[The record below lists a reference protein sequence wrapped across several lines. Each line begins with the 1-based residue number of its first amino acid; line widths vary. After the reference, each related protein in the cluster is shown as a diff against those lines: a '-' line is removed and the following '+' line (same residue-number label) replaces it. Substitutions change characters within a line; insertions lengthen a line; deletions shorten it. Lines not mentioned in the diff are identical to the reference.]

1 MKKIILILGVICALF
16 STTLFGTTLFGA
28 NSVLKE
34 LDLDL
39 KSLYNES
46 TNPKDQNASKLEL
59 KSTKA
64 SRAADITAA
73 LKDKQSSRVAEQKT
87 AKNIEQNAST
97 EQNLAAQITPDERLK
112 SKIRMLI
119 MSDFDKS
126 SKAGIVLVKDANTSA
141 SAKASGF
148 KVVFESSANNASSA
162 SSADL
167 LISKSDLVLVNAGLD
182 TAFAAASLRINN
194 SAGLPTAF
202 KLDFGSDT
210 KKFRKLL
217 DAYRGAVAARSVR
230 IFMLGSGE
238 VKSMDE
244 SAPASLSSHAI
255 GGLIRAKLHFGGL
268 IISADLSKISGYST
282 EQKVNAFLG
291 AGGDIMYFSD
301 SAEASR
307 AADILLKATQNGSI
321 SNARINKSFERV
333 GEVFNIKESKPNL
346 PF

>member
-1 MKKIILILGVICALF
+1 MKKNILILGVICTLF
-16 STTLFGTTLFGA
+16 STTLFGA

-46 TNPKDQNASKLEL
+46 TNLKDQNASKLEL

-73 LKDKQSSRVAEQKT
+73 LKDKQSIRAAEQKT
-87 AKNIEQNAST
+87 AKNIEASV
-97 EQNLAAQITPDERLK
+97 EQNITAQITPDERLK

-126 SKAGIVLVKDANTSA
+126 SKAGIVLVNDANTSA
-141 SAKASGF
+141 SAKESGF
-148 KVVFESSANNASSA
+148 KVVFESSA

-167 LISKSDLVLVNAGLD
+167 LPSNSDLVLVNAGLD
-182 TAFAAASLRINN
+182 TAFAAARLHINN

-202 KLDFGSDT
+202 KLDFSSDT
-210 KKFRKLL
+210 KKFRRLL
-217 DAYRGAVAARSVR
+217 DTYRGAVAARSVR

-238 VKSMDE
+238 IKSMDE
-244 SAPASLSSHAI
+244 STPASLSSHAI

-333 GEVFNIKESKPNL
+333 SEVFNIKESKPNL

>member
-1 MKKIILILGVICALF
+1 MKKIILILGAVCALF

-46 TNPKDQNASKLEL
+46 TNLKDQNASKLEL
-59 KSTKA
+59 NSTKA
-64 SRAADITAA
+64 SRAADITAVK
-73 LKDKQSSRVAEQKT
+73 KDKQSSRAAEQKT

-97 EQNLAAQITPDERLK
+97 EQNLAAQITPDERLR

-148 KVVFESSANNASSA
+148 KVVFESSA
-162 SSADL
+162 D
-167 LISKSDLVLVNAGLD
+167 IKPSKQWSDLVLVNAGLD
-182 TAFAAASLRINN
+182 TAFAAARLHINN

-217 DAYRGAVAARSVR
+217 DIYRGAVAARSVR

-238 VKSMDE
+238 VRSMDE

-307 AADILLKATQNGSI
+307 AADILIKATQNGSI

-333 GEVFNIKESKPNL
+333 SKVFNIKESKPNL

>member
-1 MKKIILILGVICALF
+1 MKKIILILGVVCALF
-16 STTLFGTTLFGA
+16 STTLFGA

-46 TNPKDQNASKLEL
+46 TNLKDQNASKLEL
-59 KSTKA
+59 NSTKA

-73 LKDKQSSRVAEQKT
+73 
-87 AKNIEQNAST
+87 AKHKKNTSAEQNASA
-97 EQNLAAQITPDERLK
+97 EQNLTAQITPDERLK

-119 MSDFDKS
+119 MRDFDKS
-126 SKAGIVLVKDANTSA
+126 SKAGIVLVNDANTSA

-148 KVVFESSANNASSA
+148 KVVFESSA

-167 LISKSDLVLVNAGLD
+167 LLSKSDLVLVNAGLD

-194 SAGLPTAF
+194 SAGLPSAF

-217 DAYRGAVAARSVR
+217 DTYRGAVAARSVR
-230 IFMLGSGE
+230 IFMLGDGE
-238 VKSMDE
+238 VRSMDE

-333 GEVFNIKESKPNL
+333 SEVFNIKESKPNL

>member
-1 MKKIILILGVICALF
+1 MKKIILILGVVCALF
-16 STTLFGTTLFGA
+16 STTLFGA

-46 TNPKDQNASKLEL
+46 TNLKDQNASKLEL
-59 KSTKA
+59 KST
-64 SRAADITAA
+64 RAADITAA
-73 LKDKQSSRVAEQKT
+73 LKDKQSSRAAEQKT
-87 AKNIEQNAST
+87 AKNIEASA
-97 EQNLAAQITPDERLK
+97 EQNLTAQIMPDERLK

-126 SKAGIVLVKDANTSA
+126 SKAGIVLVNDANTSA

-148 KVVFESSANNASSA
+148 KVVLESSA
-162 SSADL
+162 D
-167 LISKSDLVLVNAGLD
+167 IKPSKSDLVLVNAGLD
-182 TAFAAASLRINN
+182 TAFAAASLHINN

-217 DAYRGAVAARSVR
+217 DTYRGAVAARSVR

-238 VKSMDE
+238 IKSMDE

>member
-1 MKKIILILGVICALF
+1 MKKIILILGAVCALF
-16 STTLFGTTLFGA
+16 STTLFSTTLFGA

-46 TNPKDQNASKLEL
+46 TNLKDQNASKLDL
-59 KSTKA
+59 NSTKA
-64 SRAADITAA
+64 SRAADITAVK
-73 LKDKQSSRVAEQKT
+73 KDKQSSRAAEQKT
-87 AKNIEQNAST
+87 AKNIEQNASA
-97 EQNLAAQITPDERLK
+97 EQNLTAQITPDERMR

-126 SKAGIVLVKDANTSA
+126 SKAGIVLVNDANTSA

-148 KVVFESSANNASSA
+148 KVVFESSANSA
-162 SSADL
+162 NNADL
-167 LISKSDLVLVNAGLD
+167 LLSKSDLVLVNAGLD
-182 TAFAAASLRINN
+182 TAFAAARLHINN

-217 DAYRGAVAARSVR
+217 DTYRGAVAARSVR
-230 IFMLGSGE
+230 IFMLGDGE
-238 VKSMDE
+238 IKSMDE
-244 SAPASLSSHAI
+244 SAPASVSSHAI

-282 EQKVNAFLG
+282 EQKVKAFLG

-301 SAEASR
+301 IAEANS

-333 GEVFNIKESKPNL
+333 GKVFNIKESKPNL

>member
-1 MKKIILILGVICALF
+1 MKKIILILGVVCALF
-16 STTLFGTTLFGA
+16 STTLFGA

-46 TNPKDQNASKLEL
+46 TNLKDQNASKLEL
-59 KSTKA
+59 NSTKA

-73 LKDKQSSRVAEQKT
+73 LKDKQSSRAAEQKT
-87 AKNIEQNAST
+87 AKNIEASA
-97 EQNLAAQITPDERLK
+97 EQNLTAQITPDERLK

-126 SKAGIVLVKDANTSA
+126 SKAGIVLVNDANTSA

-148 KVVFESSANNASSA
+148 KVVFESSA
-162 SSADL
+162 DL
-167 LISKSDLVLVNAGLD
+167 LPSKSDLVLVNAGFD
-182 TAFAAASLRINN
+182 TAFAAASLHINN

-202 KLDFGSDT
+202 KLDFSSDT
-210 KKFRKLL
+210 KKFRRLL
-217 DAYRGAVAARSVR
+217 DTYRGAVAARSVR

-238 VKSMDE
+238 IKSMDE

>member
-1 MKKIILILGVICALF
+1 MKKIILILGAVCALF
-16 STTLFGTTLFGA
+16 STTLFGA

-39 KSLYNES
+39 KSLYNEI
-46 TNPKDQNASKLEL
+46 TNLKDQNASKLEL

-73 LKDKQSSRVAEQKT
+73 LKDKQSSRAVEQKT
-87 AKNIEQNAST
+87 AKNIEASA
-97 EQNLAAQITPDERLK
+97 EQNLTAQITPDERLK

-148 KVVFESSANNASSA
+148 KVVFESSA

-167 LISKSDLVLVNAGLD
+167 LLSKSDLVLVNAGLD

-202 KLDFGSDT
+202 KLDFSSDT

-217 DAYRGAVAARSVR
+217 DTYRGAVAARSVR

-238 VKSMDE
+238 IKSMDE

>member
-16 STTLFGTTLFGA
+16 STTLFGA

-46 TNPKDQNASKLEL
+46 TNLKDQNALKLEL
-59 KSTKA
+59 NSTKA

-73 LKDKQSSRVAEQKT
+73 LKDKQSSRAAEQKT
-87 AKNIEQNAST
+87 AKNIEASA
-97 EQNLAAQITPDERLK
+97 EQNLTAQITPDERLK

-141 SAKASGF
+141 NAKESGF
-148 KVVFESSANNASSA
+148 KVVFESSASST
-162 SSADL
+162 DL
-167 LISKSDLVLVNAGLD
+167 LLSKSDLVLVNAGLD
-182 TAFAAASLRINN
+182 TAFAAASLRRNN
-194 SAGLPTAF
+194 SAGLPSAF
-202 KLDFGSDT
+202 KLDFSSDT
-210 KKFRKLL
+210 KKFRRLL

-238 VKSMDE
+238 IKSMDE

>member
-1 MKKIILILGVICALF
+1 MKKIILILGVVCALF
-16 STTLFGTTLFGA
+16 STTLFGA

-46 TNPKDQNASKLEL
+46 TNLKDQNASKLEL
-59 KSTKA
+59 NSTKA
-64 SRAADITAA
+64 SRTADITAA
-73 LKDKQSSRVAEQKT
+73 LKDKQSSRAAEQKT
-87 AKNIEQNAST
+87 AKNIEASA
-97 EQNLAAQITPDERLK
+97 EQNITAQITPDERLK

-126 SKAGIVLVKDANTSA
+126 SKAGIVLVKDAKTSA

-148 KVVFESSANNASSA
+148 KVVFESSA

-167 LISKSDLVLVNAGLD
+167 LLSKSDLVLVNAGLD
-182 TAFAAASLRINN
+182 TAFAAASLRVNN

-217 DAYRGAVAARSVR
+217 DTYRGAVAARSVR
-230 IFMLGSGE
+230 IFMLGDGE
-238 VKSMDE
+238 IKSMDE

-301 SAEASR
+301 SVEASR

-321 SNARINKSFERV
+321 SNTRINKSFERV

>member
-1 MKKIILILGVICALF
+1 MKKIILILGVVCALF
-16 STTLFGTTLFGA
+16 STTLFGA

-46 TNPKDQNASKLEL
+46 TNLKDQNASKLEL

-87 AKNIEQNAST
+87 AKNIEASA
-97 EQNLAAQITPDERLK
+97 EQNITAQITPDERLK

-148 KVVFESSANNASSA
+148 KVVFESST

-167 LISKSDLVLVNAGLD
+167 LLSKSDLVLVNAGLD
-182 TAFAAASLRINN
+182 TTFAAASLRINN

-202 KLDFGSDT
+202 KLDFSSDT

-217 DAYRGAVAARSVR
+217 DTYRGAVAARSVR

-238 VKSMDE
+238 IKSMDE

-301 SAEASR
+301 SAEANR
-307 AADILLKATQNGSI
+307 AADILLKATQNDSI

>member
-1 MKKIILILGVICALF
+1 MKKIILILGVVCALF
-16 STTLFGTTLFGA
+16 STTLFGA

-46 TNPKDQNASKLEL
+46 INLREQNASKLEL
-59 KSTKA
+59 NSTKA
-64 SRAADITAA
+64 SRAADITAVK
-73 LKDKQSSRVAEQKT
+73 KDKQSSRAAEQKT
-87 AKNIEQNAST
+87 AKNIEASA
-97 EQNLAAQITPDERLK
+97 EQNLTAQITPDERLK

-126 SKAGIVLVKDANTSA
+126 SKAGIVLVNDANTAA

-148 KVVFESSANNASSA
+148 KVVFESSA
-162 SSADL
+162 D
-167 LISKSDLVLVNAGLD
+167 IKPSKQWSDLVLVNAGLD
-182 TAFAAASLRINN
+182 TAFAAASLHINN

-202 KLDFGSDT
+202 KLDFSSDT

-217 DAYRGAVAARSVR
+217 DTYRGAVAARSVR

-238 VKSMDE
+238 IKSMDE

-282 EQKVNAFLG
+282 EQKVKAFLG

-333 GEVFNIKESKPNL
+333 GKVFNIKESKHNL

>member
-16 STTLFGTTLFGA
+16 STTLFGA

-46 TNPKDQNASKLEL
+46 IKPAEQNASKLEL
-59 KSTKA
+59 NSTKA

-73 LKDKQSSRVAEQKT
+73 LKDKQSSRAAEQKT
-87 AKNIEQNAST
+87 AKNIEASA
-97 EQNLAAQITPDERLK
+97 EQNLTAQIMPDERLK

-148 KVVFESSANNASSA
+148 KVVFESSA

-167 LISKSDLVLVNAGLD
+167 LLSKSDLVLVNAGLD

-202 KLDFGSDT
+202 KLDFSSDT
-210 KKFRKLL
+210 KKFRRLL
-217 DAYRGAVAARSVR
+217 DTYRGAVAARSVR

-238 VKSMDE
+238 IKSMDE
-244 SAPASLSSHAI
+244 STPASLSSHAI

>member
-1 MKKIILILGVICALF
+1 MKKIILILGVVCALF
-16 STTLFGTTLFGA
+16 STTLFGA

-46 TNPKDQNASKLEL
+46 TNPKDQNVSKLEL
-59 KSTKA
+59 NSTKA

-73 LKDKQSSRVAEQKT
+73 LKDKQSSRAAEQKT
-87 AKNIEQNAST
+87 AKNIEASA
-97 EQNLAAQITPDERLK
+97 EQNLTAQITPDERLK

-148 KVVFESSANNASSA
+148 KVVFESSA

-167 LISKSDLVLVNAGLD
+167 LLSKSDLVLVNAGLD

-202 KLDFGSDT
+202 KLDFSSDT

-217 DAYRGAVAARSVR
+217 DTYRGAVAARSVR

-238 VKSMDE
+238 IKSMDE

>member
-1 MKKIILILGVICALF
+1 MKKIILILGVVCALF
-16 STTLFGTTLFGA
+16 STTLFGA

-46 TNPKDQNASKLEL
+46 TNLKDQNASKLEL

-64 SRAADITAA
+64 SRAADITAVK
-73 LKDKQSSRVAEQKT
+73 KDKQSSRAAEQKT
-87 AKNIEQNAST
+87 AKNIEASA
-97 EQNLAAQITPDERLK
+97 EQNLTAQITPDERLK

-126 SKAGIVLVKDANTSA
+126 SKAGIVLVNDANTSA

-148 KVVFESSANNASSA
+148 KVVFESSANNA
-162 SSADL
+162 DL
-167 LISKSDLVLVNAGLD
+167 LLSKSDLVLVNAGLD

-202 KLDFGSDT
+202 KLDFSSDT

-217 DAYRGAVAARSVR
+217 DTYRGAVAARSVR

-238 VKSMDE
+238 IKSMDE

-333 GEVFNIKESKPNL
+333 GKVFNIKESKPNL

>member
-1 MKKIILILGVICALF
+1 MKKIILILGVVCALF
-16 STTLFGTTLFGA
+16 STTLFGA

-46 TNPKDQNASKLEL
+46 INLKDQNASKLEL
-59 KSTKA
+59 NSTKA

-73 LKDKQSSRVAEQKT
+73 
-87 AKNIEQNAST
+87 AKHKKNTSAEQNASA
-97 EQNLAAQITPDERLK
+97 EQNLTAQITPDERLK

-126 SKAGIVLVKDANTSA
+126 SKAGIVLVKDVNTSA

-148 KVVFESSANNASSA
+148 KVVFESSANNASSVNN
-162 SSADL
+162 ADL
-167 LISKSDLVLVNAGLD
+167 LLSKSDLVLVNAGLD

-202 KLDFGSDT
+202 KLDFSSDT
-210 KKFRKLL
+210 KKFRRLL
-217 DAYRGAVAARSVR
+217 DTYRGAVAARSVR

-238 VKSMDE
+238 IKSMDE

-301 SAEASR
+301 SVEASR
-307 AADILLKATQNGSI
+307 AVDILLKATQNGSI

>member
-1 MKKIILILGVICALF
+1 MKKIILILGAVCALF

-28 NSVLKE
+28 NNVLKE

-39 KSLYNES
+39 KSLYNDS
-46 TNPKDQNASKLEL
+46 TNLKDQNASKLEL
-59 KSTKA
+59 NNTKA
-64 SRAADITAA
+64 SRAADITAV
-73 LKDKQSSRVAEQKT
+73 KKYKQSSRAAEQKT

-97 EQNLAAQITPDERLK
+97 EQNLAAQITPDERLR

-119 MSDFDKS
+119 MSDFDKN

-141 SAKASGF
+141 SAKASDF
-148 KVVFESSANNASSA
+148 KVVFESSA
-162 SSADL
+162 D
-167 LISKSDLVLVNAGLD
+167 IKPSKQWSDLVLVNAGLD
-182 TAFAAASLRINN
+182 TAFAAASLHINN

-202 KLDFGSDT
+202 KLDFSSDT

-217 DAYRGAVAARSVR
+217 DTYRGAVAARSVR
-230 IFMLGSGE
+230 IFMLGDGE
-238 VKSMDE
+238 IKSMDE

-333 GEVFNIKESKPNL
+333 GKVFNIKESKPNL

>member
-1 MKKIILILGVICALF
+1 MKKIILILGVVCALF
-16 STTLFGTTLFGA
+16 STTLFGA

-46 TNPKDQNASKLEL
+46 TNPKDQNVSKLEL
-59 KSTKA
+59 NSTKA
-64 SRAADITAA
+64 SRAADITAVK
-73 LKDKQSSRVAEQKT
+73 KDKQSSRAAEQKT
-87 AKNIEQNAST
+87 AKNIEASA
-97 EQNLAAQITPDERLK
+97 EQNLTAQITPDERLK
-112 SKIRMLI
+112 SKIHMLI

-141 SAKASGF
+141 SAKESGF
-148 KVVFESSANNASSA
+148 KVVFESSA

-167 LISKSDLVLVNAGLD
+167 LLSKSDLVLVNAGLD

-202 KLDFGSDT
+202 KLDFSSDT
-210 KKFRKLL
+210 KKFRRLL
-217 DAYRGAVAARSVR
+217 DTYRGAVAARSVR
-230 IFMLGSGE
+230 IFMLGDGE
-238 VKSMDE
+238 IKSMDE

>member
-1 MKKIILILGVICALF
+1 MKKIILILGVVCALF
-16 STTLFGTTLFGA
+16 STTLFGA

-46 TNPKDQNASKLEL
+46 TNPKDQNASKLDL
-59 KSTKA
+59 NSTKA
-64 SRAADITAA
+64 SRAADITAVK
-73 LKDKQSSRVAEQKT
+73 KDKQSSRAAEQKT
-87 AKNIEQNAST
+87 AKNIEASA
-97 EQNLAAQITPDERLK
+97 EQNLTAQITPDERLK

-148 KVVFESSANNASSA
+148 KVVFESSA
-162 SSADL
+162 DL
-167 LISKSDLVLVNAGLD
+167 LPSKSDLVLVNAGFD
-182 TAFAAASLRINN
+182 TAFAAARLHINN

-238 VKSMDE
+238 IKSMDE

-346 PF
+346 SF

>member
-1 MKKIILILGVICALF
+1 MKKIILILGVVCALF
-16 STTLFGTTLFGA
+16 STTLFGA

-46 TNPKDQNASKLEL
+46 IKPAEQNASKLEL
-59 KSTKA
+59 NSTKA

-73 LKDKQSSRVAEQKT
+73 LKDKQSSRAAEQKT
-87 AKNIEQNAST
+87 AKNIEASA
-97 EQNLAAQITPDERLK
+97 EQNITAQITPDERLK

-126 SKAGIVLVKDANTSA
+126 SKAGIVLVNDANTSA

-148 KVVFESSANNASSA
+148 KVVFESSA

-167 LISKSDLVLVNAGLD
+167 LPSKSDLVLVNAGFD

-202 KLDFGSDT
+202 KLDFSSDT
-210 KKFRKLL
+210 KKFRRLL
-217 DAYRGAVAARSVR
+217 DTYRGAVAARSVR

-238 VKSMDE
+238 IKSMDE

-333 GEVFNIKESKPNL
+333 SEVFNIKESKPNL

>member
-1 MKKIILILGVICALF
+1 MKKIILILGVVCALF
-16 STTLFGTTLFGA
+16 STTLFSTTLFGA

-46 TNPKDQNASKLEL
+46 IKPADQNASKLEL
-59 KSTKA
+59 NNTKA

-73 LKDKQSSRVAEQKT
+73 LKDKQRSRVAEQKT
-87 AKNIEQNAST
+87 AKNIEASA
-97 EQNLAAQITPDERLK
+97 EQNLTAQITPDERLK

-148 KVVFESSANNASSA
+148 KVVFESSA
-162 SSADL
+162 DL
-167 LISKSDLVLVNAGLD
+167 LPSKSDLVLVNAGFD
-182 TAFAAASLRINN
+182 TAFAAASLHINN

-230 IFMLGSGE
+230 IFMLGDGE
-238 VKSMDE
+238 IKSMDE
-244 SAPASLSSHAI
+244 STPASLSSHAI

-333 GEVFNIKESKPNL
+333 GKVFNIKESKSNL

>member
-1 MKKIILILGVICALF
+1 MKKIILILGVVCALF
-16 STTLFGTTLFGA
+16 STTLFGA

-59 KSTKA
+59 NSTKA
-64 SRAADITAA
+64 SRAADITAVK
-73 LKDKQSSRVAEQKT
+73 KDKQSSRAAEQKT
-87 AKNIEQNAST
+87 AKNIEASA
-97 EQNLAAQITPDERLK
+97 EQNITAQITPDERMR

-141 SAKASGF
+141 SAKESGF
-148 KVVFESSANNASSA
+148 KVVFESST

-167 LISKSDLVLVNAGLD
+167 LLSKSDLVLVNAGLD
-182 TAFAAASLRINN
+182 TAFAAARLRINN

-202 KLDFGSDT
+202 KLDFSSDT
-210 KKFRKLL
+210 KKFRRLL
-217 DAYRGAVAARSVR
+217 DTYRGAVAARSVR

-238 VKSMDE
+238 IRSMDE

-333 GEVFNIKESKPNL
+333 SEVFNIKESKPNL

>member
-1 MKKIILILGVICALF
+1 MKKIILILGAVCALF
-16 STTLFGTTLFGA
+16 SITLFGTTLFGA

-73 LKDKQSSRVAEQKT
+73 TKYKQSSRAAEQKT

-97 EQNLAAQITPDERLK
+97 EQNLAAQITLDERLR
-112 SKIRMLI
+112 SKISMLI

-141 SAKASGF
+141 SAKESGF
-148 KVVFESSANNASSA
+148 KVVFESSA
-162 SSADL
+162 DL
-167 LISKSDLVLVNAGLD
+167 LPSKSDLVLVNAGFD
-182 TAFAAASLRINN
+182 TAFAAASLHINN

-230 IFMLGSGE
+230 IFMLGDGE
-238 VKSMDE
+238 IKSMDE
-244 SAPASLSSHAI
+244 STPASLSSHAI

-333 GEVFNIKESKPNL
+333 GKVFNIKESKPNL

>member
-1 MKKIILILGVICALF
+1 MKKIILILGVVCALF
-16 STTLFGTTLFGA
+16 STTLFGA

-59 KSTKA
+59 NSTKA

-73 LKDKQSSRVAEQKT
+73 LKDKQSNMAAEQKT
-87 AKNIEQNAST
+87 AKNIEASA
-97 EQNLAAQITPDERLK
+97 EQNLTAQITPDERLK

-141 SAKASGF
+141 SAKESGF
-148 KVVFESSANNASSA
+148 KVVFESSA

-167 LISKSDLVLVNAGLD
+167 LLSKSDLVLVNAGLD
-182 TAFAAASLRINN
+182 TAFAAARLRINN

-202 KLDFGSDT
+202 KLDFSSDT

-217 DAYRGAVAARSVR
+217 DTYRGAVAARSVR

-238 VKSMDE
+238 IRSMDE

-282 EQKVNAFLG
+282 EQKVNAFLD

-333 GEVFNIKESKPNL
+333 GEVFDIKESKPNL

>member
-1 MKKIILILGVICALF
+1 MKKIILILGVVCALF
-16 STTLFGTTLFGA
+16 STTLFGA

-46 TNPKDQNASKLEL
+46 TNLKDQNASKLEL
-59 KSTKA
+59 NSTKA

-73 LKDKQSSRVAEQKT
+73 LKDKQSSRAAEQKT
-87 AKNIEQNAST
+87 AKNIEASA
-97 EQNLAAQITPDERLK
+97 EQNLTAQITPDERLK

-148 KVVFESSANNASSA
+148 KVVFESSANNASSVNN
-162 SSADL
+162 ADL
-167 LISKSDLVLVNAGLD
+167 LPPKSDLVLVNAGLD
-182 TAFAAASLRINN
+182 TAFAAARLRINN

-202 KLDFGSDT
+202 KLDFSSDT
-210 KKFRKLL
+210 KKFRRLL
-217 DAYRGAVAARSVR
+217 DTYRGAVAARSVR
-230 IFMLGSGE
+230 IFMLGDGE
-238 VKSMDE
+238 IKSMDE

-301 SAEASR
+301 STEASR
-307 AADILLKATQNGSI
+307 AVDILLKATQNGSI

>member
-1 MKKIILILGVICALF
+1 MKKIILILGVVCALF
-16 STTLFGTTLFGA
+16 STTLFGA

-46 TNPKDQNASKLEL
+46 ANQKDQNASKLEL
-59 KSTKA
+59 NSTKA

-73 LKDKQSSRVAEQKT
+73 LKDKQSNMAAEQKT
-87 AKNIEQNAST
+87 AKNIEASA
-97 EQNLAAQITPDERLK
+97 EQNLTAQITPDERLK

-141 SAKASGF
+141 SAKESGF
-148 KVVFESSANNASSA
+148 KVVFESSA

-167 LISKSDLVLVNAGLD
+167 LPTNSDLALVNAGLD
-182 TAFAAASLRINN
+182 TAFAAARLRINN

-202 KLDFGSDT
+202 KLDFSSDT
-210 KKFRKLL
+210 KKFRRLL
-217 DAYRGAVAARSVR
+217 DTYRGAVAARSVR

-238 VKSMDE
+238 IRSMDE

-282 EQKVNAFLG
+282 EQKVNAFLS

-307 AADILLKATQNGSI
+307 AVDILLKATQNGSI

-333 GEVFNIKESKPNL
+333 GEVFDIKESKPNL

>member
-1 MKKIILILGVICALF
+1 MKKIILILGVVCALF
-16 STTLFGTTLFGA
+16 STTLFGA

-46 TNPKDQNASKLEL
+46 TNPKDQNVSKLEL
-59 KSTKA
+59 NSTKA
-64 SRAADITAA
+64 SRAADITAVK
-73 LKDKQSSRVAEQKT
+73 KDKQSSRAAEQKT

-97 EQNLAAQITPDERLK
+97 EQNLAAQITPDERMR

-148 KVVFESSANNASSA
+148 KVVFESSA
-162 SSADL
+162 D
-167 LISKSDLVLVNAGLD
+167 IKPSKQWSDLVLVNAGLD
-182 TAFAAASLRINN
+182 TAFAAASLHINN

-202 KLDFGSDT
+202 KLDFSSDT
-210 KKFRKLL
+210 KKFRRLL
-217 DAYRGAVAARSVR
+217 DIYRGAVAARSVR

-238 VKSMDE
+238 IKSMDE

-321 SNARINKSFERV
+321 SNARINKSFERM
-333 GEVFNIKESKPNL
+333 GKVFNIKESKPNL

>member
-1 MKKIILILGVICALF
+1 MKKIILILGVVCALF
-16 STTLFGTTLFGA
+16 STTLFGA

-59 KSTKA
+59 NSTKA

-73 LKDKQSSRVAEQKT
+73 LKDKQSSRAAEQKT
-87 AKNIEQNAST
+87 AKNIEASA
-97 EQNLAAQITPDERLK
+97 EQNLTAQITPDERLK

-148 KVVFESSANNASSA
+148 KVVFESSA
-162 SSADL
+162 D
-167 LISKSDLVLVNAGLD
+167 IKPSKSDLVLVNAGLD
-182 TAFAAASLRINN
+182 TAFAAASLHINN

-202 KLDFGSDT
+202 KLDFSSDT

-217 DAYRGAVAARSVR
+217 DTYRGAVAARSVR

-238 VKSMDE
+238 IKSMDE

-282 EQKVNAFLG
+282 EQKVKAFLG

-333 GEVFNIKESKPNL
+333 SEVFNIKESKPNL

>member
-1 MKKIILILGVICALF
+1 MKKIILILGVVCALF
-16 STTLFGTTLFGA
+16 STTLFGA

-46 TNPKDQNASKLEL
+46 TNLRDQNASKLEL

-73 LKDKQSSRVAEQKT
+73 LKDKQSSRAAEQKT
-87 AKNIEQNAST
+87 AKNIEASA
-97 EQNLAAQITPDERLK
+97 EQNLTAQITPDERLK

-126 SKAGIVLVKDANTSA
+126 SKAGIVLVNDANTSA
-141 SAKASGF
+141 SAKESGF
-148 KVVFESSANNASSA
+148 KVVFESSA

-167 LISKSDLVLVNAGLD
+167 LLSKSDLVLVNAGLD

-202 KLDFGSDT
+202 KLDFSSDT
-210 KKFRKLL
+210 KKFRRLL
-217 DAYRGAVAARSVR
+217 DTYRGAVAARSVR

-238 VKSMDE
+238 IKSMDE
-244 SAPASLSSHAI
+244 STPASLSSHAI

>member
-1 MKKIILILGVICALF
+1 MKKIILILGVVCALF
-16 STTLFGTTLFGA
+16 STTLFGA

-46 TNPKDQNASKLEL
+46 TNLKDQNASKLEL

-73 LKDKQSSRVAEQKT
+73 LKDKQSNRAAEQKT
-87 AKNIEQNAST
+87 AKNIEASA
-97 EQNLAAQITPDERLK
+97 EQNLTAQITPDERLK

-119 MSDFDKS
+119 MSDFDKN
-126 SKAGIVLVKDANTSA
+126 SKAGVVLVNDANTSA
-141 SAKASGF
+141 SAKESGF
-148 KVVFESSANNASSA
+148 KVVFESSA

-167 LISKSDLVLVNAGLD
+167 LLSKSDLVLVNAGLD

-202 KLDFGSDT
+202 KLDFSSDT
-210 KKFRKLL
+210 KKFRRLL
-217 DAYRGAVAARSVR
+217 DTYRGAVAARSVR
-230 IFMLGSGE
+230 FFMLGSGE
-238 VKSMDE
+238 IKSMDE

-333 GEVFNIKESKPNL
+333 GEVFNIKESKSNL

>member
-1 MKKIILILGVICALF
+1 MKKIILILGVVCALF
-16 STTLFGTTLFGA
+16 STTLFGA

-46 TNPKDQNASKLEL
+46 ANQRDQNASKLEL
-59 KSTKA
+59 NSTKA
-64 SRAADITAA
+64 SRAADITAVK
-73 LKDKQSSRVAEQKT
+73 KDKQSSRAAEQKT
-87 AKNIEQNAST
+87 AKNIEASA
-97 EQNLAAQITPDERLK
+97 EQNLTAQITPDERMR

-141 SAKASGF
+141 SAKESGF
-148 KVVFESSANNASSA
+148 KVVFESSA

-167 LISKSDLVLVNAGLD
+167 LLSKSDLVLVNAGLD
-182 TAFAAASLRINN
+182 TAFAAARLRINN

-202 KLDFGSDT
+202 KLDFSSDT
-210 KKFRKLL
+210 KKFRRLL
-217 DAYRGAVAARSVR
+217 DTYRGAVAARSVR
-230 IFMLGSGE
+230 IFMLGDGE
-238 VKSMDE
+238 IKSMDE

-333 GEVFNIKESKPNL
+333 SEVFNIKESKPNL

>member
-1 MKKIILILGVICALF
+1 MKKIILILGVVCALF
-16 STTLFGTTLFGA
+16 STTLFGA

-46 TNPKDQNASKLEL
+46 TNLKDQNASKLEL
-59 KSTKA
+59 NSTKA

-73 LKDKQSSRVAEQKT
+73 FKDKQSSRVAEQKT
-87 AKNIEQNAST
+87 AKNIEASA
-97 EQNLAAQITPDERLK
+97 EQNLTAQITPDERLK

-148 KVVFESSANNASSA
+148 KVVFESSA

-167 LISKSDLVLVNAGLD
+167 LLSKSDLVLVNAGFD

-202 KLDFGSDT
+202 KLDFSSDT

-217 DAYRGAVAARSVR
+217 DTYRGAVAARSVR

-238 VKSMDE
+238 IRSMDE

>member
-1 MKKIILILGVICALF
+1 MKKIILILGVVCALF
-16 STTLFGTTLFGA
+16 STTLFGA

-46 TNPKDQNASKLEL
+46 IKPAEQNASKLEL
-59 KSTKA
+59 NSTKA
-64 SRAADITAA
+64 SRTADITAA

-87 AKNIEQNAST
+87 AKNIEASA
-97 EQNLAAQITPDERLK
+97 EQNLTAQITPDERLK

-141 SAKASGF
+141 SAKESGF
-148 KVVFESSANNASSA
+148 KVVFESSA

-167 LISKSDLVLVNAGLD
+167 LPTNSDLALVNAGLD
-182 TAFAAASLRINN
+182 TAFAVASLRINN

-210 KKFRKLL
+210 KKFRRLL
-217 DAYRGAVAARSVR
+217 DTYRGAVAARSVR

-238 VKSMDE
+238 IKSMDE

-268 IISADLSKISGYST
+268 IISADLSKISGYSI

-333 GEVFNIKESKPNL
+333 GEVFNIKDSAPNL

>member
-1 MKKIILILGVICALF
+1 MKKIILILGAVCALF

-46 TNPKDQNASKLEL
+46 TNPKDQNASKLDL
-59 KSTKA
+59 NSTKA
-64 SRAADITAA
+64 SRAADITAVK
-73 LKDKQSSRVAEQKT
+73 KDKQSSRAAEQKT
-87 AKNIEQNAST
+87 AKNIEQNASA
-97 EQNLAAQITPDERLK
+97 EQNLAAQITPDERMR

-148 KVVFESSANNASSA
+148 KVVFESSA
-162 SSADL
+162 D
-167 LISKSDLVLVNAGLD
+167 IKPSKSDLVLVNAGLD
-182 TAFAAASLRINN
+182 TAFAAASLHINN

-202 KLDFGSDT
+202 KLDFSSDT

-217 DAYRGAVAARSVR
+217 DTYRGAVAARSVR
-230 IFMLGSGE
+230 IFMLGDGE
-238 VKSMDE
+238 IKSMNE
-244 SAPASLSSHAI
+244 STPASLSSHAI

-282 EQKVNAFLG
+282 EQKVKAFLG

-333 GEVFNIKESKPNL
+333 GKVFNIKESNPNL
-346 PF
+346 SF

>member
-1 MKKIILILGVICALF
+1 MLF
-16 STTLFGTTLFGA
+16 STTLFGA

-73 LKDKQSSRVAEQKT
+73 LKDKQSSRAAEQKT
-87 AKNIEQNAST
+87 AKNIEASA
-97 EQNLAAQITPDERLK
+97 EQNLTAQITPDERLK

-141 SAKASGF
+141 SAKESGF
-148 KVVFESSANNASSA
+148 KVVFESSA

-167 LISKSDLVLVNAGLD
+167 LLSKSDLVLVNAGLD

-202 KLDFGSDT
+202 KLDFSSDT

-217 DAYRGAVAARSVR
+217 DTYRGAVAARSVR
-230 IFMLGSGE
+230 IFMLGDGE

>member
-16 STTLFGTTLFGA
+16 STTLFGA

-46 TNPKDQNASKLEL
+46 ANQKDQNASKLEL

-73 LKDKQSSRVAEQKT
+73 LKDKQSSRAAEQKT
-87 AKNIEQNAST
+87 AKNIEASA
-97 EQNLAAQITPDERLK
+97 EQNLTAQITPDERLK

-148 KVVFESSANNASSA
+148 KVVFESST

-167 LISKSDLVLVNAGLD
+167 LLSKSDLILVNAGLD

-202 KLDFGSDT
+202 KLDFSSDT

-217 DAYRGAVAARSVR
+217 DTYRGAVAARSVR

-238 VKSMDE
+238 IKSMDE

-291 AGGDIMYFSD
+291 AGGDIMYFSN

>member
-1 MKKIILILGVICALF
+1 MKKIILILGVVCALF
-16 STTLFGTTLFGA
+16 STTLFGA

-46 TNPKDQNASKLEL
+46 ANQKDQNASKLEL
-59 KSTKA
+59 NSTKA

-73 LKDKQSSRVAEQKT
+73 LKDKQSNMAAEQKT
-87 AKNIEQNAST
+87 AKNIEASA
-97 EQNLAAQITPDERLK
+97 EQNLTAQITPDERLK

-141 SAKASGF
+141 SAKESGF
-148 KVVFESSANNASSA
+148 KVVFESSA

-167 LISKSDLVLVNAGLD
+167 LLSKSDLVLVNAGLD
-182 TAFAAASLRINN
+182 TAFAAARLRINN

-202 KLDFGSDT
+202 KLDFSSDT
-210 KKFRKLL
+210 KKFRRLL
-217 DAYRGAVAARSVR
+217 DTYRGAVAARSVR

-238 VKSMDE
+238 IKSMDE
-244 SAPASLSSHAI
+244 STPASLSSHAI

-282 EQKVNAFLG
+282 EQKVNAFLS

-307 AADILLKATQNGSI
+307 AVDILLKATQNGSI

-333 GEVFNIKESKPNL
+333 GEVFDIKESKPNL

>member
-1 MKKIILILGVICALF
+1 MKKIILILGVVCALF
-16 STTLFGTTLFGA
+16 NTTLFSTTLFGA

-64 SRAADITAA
+64 SRATDITAA
-73 LKDKQSSRVAEQKT
+73 LKDKQSSRAVEQKT
-87 AKNIEQNAST
+87 AKNIEASA
-97 EQNLAAQITPDERLK
+97 EQNLTAQITPDERLK

-148 KVVFESSANNASSA
+148 KVVFESSA

-167 LISKSDLVLVNAGLD
+167 LLSKSDLVLVNAGLD

-202 KLDFGSDT
+202 KLDFSSDT
-210 KKFRKLL
+210 KKFRRLL
-217 DAYRGAVAARSVR
+217 DTYRGAVAARSVR

-238 VKSMDE
+238 IKSMDE

-333 GEVFNIKESKPNL
+333 GEVFNIKESKSNL

>member
-1 MKKIILILGVICALF
+1 MKKIILILGVVCALF
-16 STTLFGTTLFGA
+16 STTLFGA

-46 TNPKDQNASKLEL
+46 ANLKDQNASKLEL

-73 LKDKQSSRVAEQKT
+73 LKDKQSSRAAEQKT
-87 AKNIEQNAST
+87 AKNIEASA
-97 EQNLAAQITPDERLK
+97 EQNLTAQITPDERLK

-148 KVVFESSANNASSA
+148 KVVFESSA

-167 LISKSDLVLVNAGLD
+167 LSSKSDLVLINAGLD
-182 TAFAAASLRINN
+182 AAFAAASLRINN

-202 KLDFGSDT
+202 KLDFSSDT

-217 DAYRGAVAARSVR
+217 DTYRGAVAARSVR

-238 VKSMDE
+238 IRSMDE

>member
-1 MKKIILILGVICALF
+1 MKKIILILGAVCALF
-16 STTLFGTTLFGA
+16 STTLFGA

-46 TNPKDQNASKLEL
+46 TNLKDQNASKLEL

-73 LKDKQSSRVAEQKT
+73 LKDKQSSKAAEQKT
-87 AKNIEQNAST
+87 AKNIEASA
-97 EQNLAAQITPDERLK
+97 EQNITAQITPDERMR

-126 SKAGIVLVKDANTSA
+126 SNAGIVLVKDVNTSA

-148 KVVFESSANNASSA
+148 KVVFESSA

-167 LISKSDLVLVNAGLD
+167 LLSKSDLVLVNAGLD
-182 TAFAAASLRINN
+182 TAFAAARLRINN
-194 SAGLPTAF
+194 SAGLPTDF

-210 KKFRKLL
+210 KKFRRLL
-217 DAYRGAVAARSVR
+217 DTYRGAVAARSVR
-230 IFMLGSGE
+230 IFMLGDGE
-238 VKSMDE
+238 IKSMDE

-333 GEVFNIKESKPNL
+333 SEVFNIKESKPNL

>member
-16 STTLFGTTLFGA
+16 STTLFGA

-46 TNPKDQNASKLEL
+46 IKPAEQNASKLEL
-59 KSTKA
+59 NSTKA

-73 LKDKQSSRVAEQKT
+73 LKDKQSSRAAEQKT
-87 AKNIEQNAST
+87 AKNIEASA
-97 EQNLAAQITPDERLK
+97 EQNLTAQITPDERLK

-126 SKAGIVLVKDANTSA
+126 SKAGIVLVNDANTSA

-148 KVVFESSANNASSA
+148 KVVFESSA

-167 LISKSDLVLVNAGLD
+167 LLSKSDLVLVNAGLD

-202 KLDFGSDT
+202 KLDFSSDT
-210 KKFRKLL
+210 KKFRRLL
-217 DAYRGAVAARSVR
+217 DTYRGAVAARSVR

-238 VKSMDE
+238 IKSMDE

-333 GEVFNIKESKPNL
+333 GEVFNIKESRPNL